1 MTTPPYGSPRTRP
14 TTPGVRAVRPGFVQ
28 PLPPPAPTPAA
39 AAQTVD
45 TKQIDW
51 EDDPI
56 SGRPT
61 VIPSVDPA
69 SFDLPSLD
77 DPPSTTSDDA
87 ELDVDVEFDDDHVDT
102 WRAPP
107 GAPGEVPPPFQHAQ
121 LRQKAVSCPPP
132 MSFDELDAF
141 DSPLALAGER
151 PTLPPVGPPPD
162 AVEAPQRPP
171 PTREERLADEMRARY
186 AVGDF
191 SGALSSAD
199 ALLALSPSHR
209 EALKHAESC
218 REVLCQMYTARLGSL
233 VHVPTVVMSQD
244 KVRWLS
250 LDHRAGFLLACVDGF
265 SSVEEILDV
274 CGMSTLDALRIL
286 ADLCDQKVIEVAS
299 R

>member
-1 MTTPPYGSPRTRP
+1 
-14 TTPGVRAVRPGFVQ
+14 VRPGIA
-28 PLPPPAPTPAA
+28 PPPPAPS

-45 TKQIDW
+45 TKLFDW

-69 SFDLPSLD
+69 SFDLPSQD
-77 DPPSTTSDDA
+77 DSPMPLNVER
-87 ELDVDVEFDDDHVDT
+87 ELDIEVEVDVDEDHVDT

-107 GAPGEVPPPFQHAQ
+107 GPATDEATFKP
-121 LRQKAVSCPPP
+121 LRPKAVSCPPP

-151 PTLPPVGPPPD
+151 PTLPPVAPPSDNVAAATP
-162 AVEAPQRPP
+162 RPP
-171 PTREERLADEMRARY
+171 LTREERLADEMRARY

-191 SGALSSAD
+191 SGALTSAD

-233 VHVPTVVMSQD
+233 IHVPSVVMSQD

-265 SSVEEILDV
+265 STVEEILDV
-274 CGMSTLDALRIL
+274 CGMSSLDALRIL
-286 ADLCDQKVIEVAS
+286 ADLSDQKVIEVAS